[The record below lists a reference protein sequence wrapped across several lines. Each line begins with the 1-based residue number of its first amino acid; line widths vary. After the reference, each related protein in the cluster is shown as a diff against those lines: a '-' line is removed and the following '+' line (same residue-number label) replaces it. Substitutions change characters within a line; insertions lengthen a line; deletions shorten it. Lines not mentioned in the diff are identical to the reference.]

1 MRRLKLLVMSLTL
14 PAGLLTTQA
23 SPPPSPPRRTFLSG
37 VTAGAAK
44 ISDARSEQ
52 AVSAVLAF
60 QPAHWLT
67 FATNPSLI
75 RVTDKVTSGTGTV
88 TNTGVGDLP
97 LSVAVEQELPA
108 PWSPTIGASL
118 DVTLPTGD
126 TAIAIGSGE
135 TGAGLNVGVDA
146 SPTDK
151 LNLSVAASRSLAG
164 ITSSTLSAPGAT
176 SLSFDAAVE
185 VAPHWTASAG
195 FSGDFGSTDTTDT
208 LSRAIAVGVARE
220 LGGGVTLSLDG
231 GFGLTPGSPKW
242 SFSIGIGTAFTGFSA
257 VGPTSP
263 FARIKRAFGRGVGQ
277 GRSHKP

>member
-1 MRRLKLLVMSLTL
+1 MHRLQLLVMTVAL
-14 PAGLLTTQA
+14 PAGLLTAQA
-23 SPPPSPPRRTFLSG
+23 SPPPPRRTFLSG

-60 QPAHWLT
+60 QPVHWLT
-67 FATNPSLI
+67 FSTDPSLI

-176 SLSFDAAVE
+176 ALSVDAAVE

-195 FSGDFGSTDTTDT
+195 FSGDFGSTDPTDT
-208 LSRAIAVGVARE
+208 LSHAIAVGVARE

-277 GRSHKP
+277 GKSHKP